1 MDSLEDA
8 GQRNADLAEVT
19 LKEILAGLAVAL
31 GARRGA
37 ALALDQQTGTARLV
51 ATYRFSS
58 GDADASR
65 SALSPVCWQRLR
77 ADGQPVFLASGAA
90 APAADAAFLFGGA
103 PYFAVPIQGRAGQL
117 RGCFALEMP
126 EPGAEQRRLAAAVAG
141 VAATAIE
148 NAETARRQAEAAARS
163 EALLEIVREMNG
175 KVPLPQLLDL
185 ICRKTVQAFGL
196 RQATIFYHHPRAR
209 GYMPLADCG
218 TPVSVYERFVHAR
231 YTPLTTPHAAD
242 IVDGRTVVISRSGP
256 LSPEDRDLLDVTE
269 LHALALLPLR
279 TNDRTR
285 GTLTVGMATEQDFTP
300 EQIRELEIMAH
311 HAATAIYQAR
321 SLRASEKAAL
331 FRAAVSALAVELSA
345 ESSRARILHLLC
357 ARGRA
362 MFGASAG
369 ALLLAGGSE
378 LMGVAADTDA
388 ETAAEAFSIA
398 LASSDHPAVRAFHT
412 AEVILADDLSG
423 AYDPPGAQG
432 FRSLLAV
439 PLVSSG
445 GVGGVLLFGHT
456 RNPRHFDPRMVN
468 EALVL
473 GALAA
478 TALRNLDLLAQL
490 YAANAE
496 LRRVSTLKD
505 QFLANVSHDLRTP
518 LSVIVGYG
526 ELARE
531 GTFGEPPRE
540 LDEILGRMMESARQE
555 LALISDL
562 LDLSRMEL
570 NSLAVKPAVVPLA
583 PLFAELEFTLA
594 SMVRNRP
601 VRPVIPVVPL
611 DTCVWA
617 DRDRLRQILVNL
629 LGNAAKFT
637 ESGTIELWAEGAD
650 DRIRIAV
657 RDTGP
662 GIAPED
668 QARIFEPFRQV
679 EGAHAKLGV
688 GLGLAI
694 AQRLSQLMKGT
705 LTVNSALGAGSTFWV
720 TLPTPSAS
728 PPRNDVQVFSA
739 TR

>member
-1 MDSLEDA
+1 MDNEGT
-8 GQRNADLAEVT
+8 GQRKTDPAEVT
-19 LKEILAGLAVAL
+19 LREILAGIAVAL
-31 GARRGA
+31 GARRA
-37 ALALDQQTGTARLV
+37 VALALDDQTGAPRLL
-51 ATYRFSS
+51 ATHGFSGS
-58 GDADASR
+58 DADAGHR
-65 SALSPVCWQRLR
+65 AVSPACWQRLR
-77 ADGQPVFLASGAA
+77 AEGQPVFLTG
-90 APAADAAFLFGGA
+90 DAAFLFGGA
-103 PYFAVPIQGRAGQL
+103 PQFAVPILGHAGRW
-117 RGCFALEMP
+117 RGCFVLEML
-126 EPGAEQRRLAAAVAG
+126 EPGAEQIRLAAAVAS
-141 VAATAIE
+141 VAAMAIE
-148 NAETARRQAEAAARS
+148 NADTARRQAEGAARS

-209 GYMPLADCG
+209 GYVPLTDFG
-218 TPVSVYERFVHAR
+218 TPASVYERFVRSR

-256 LSPEDRDLLDVTE
+256 LSPEDRDLLDATE
-269 LHALALLPLR
+269 LHALVMLPLR
-279 TNDRTR
+279 TNDQTR
-285 GTLTVGMATEQDFTP
+285 GTLTVGMAAEQDFTP
-300 EQIRELEIMAH
+300 EQIRELELVAH

-362 MFGASAG
+362 MFDASAG
-369 ALLLAGGSE
+369 ALLVAGGSE
-378 LMGVAADTDA
+378 LMGVAADTD
-388 ETAAEAFSIA
+388 TQTSAEAFSIA
-398 LASSDHPAVRAFHT
+398 LASSDHPAVRAFHS
-412 AEVILADDLSG
+412 ADVVLADDLSG
-423 AYDPPGAQG
+423 AYDPPGTQG

-439 PLVSSG
+439 PLVSSD

-456 RNPRHFDPRMVN
+456 RNPRHFDPRMVD

-478 TALRNLDLLAQL
+478 TTLRNLDLLTQL
-490 YAANAE
+490 HAVNAE

-518 LSVIVGYG
+518 LSVILGYG

-531 GTFGEPPRE
+531 GAFGEPPRE
-540 LDEILGRMMESARQE
+540 LDEVLGRMMESASQQ
-555 LALISDL
+555 LALIADL

-570 NSLAVKPAVVPLA
+570 NSLAVKLGTVPLA

-601 VRPVIPVVPL
+601 VRPVIHVLPP
-611 DTCVWA
+611 DACVCA
-617 DRDRLRQILVNL
+617 DRDRLRQILTNL

-637 ESGTIELWAEGAD
+637 ESGTIELWAEVAGD
-650 DRIRIAV
+650 GVRIAV
-657 RDTGP
+657 RDSGP
-662 GIAPED
+662 GIAPDD
-668 QARIFEPFRQV
+668 QERIFEPFRQV
-679 EGAHAKLGV
+679 EGANAKLGA

-694 AQRLSQLMKGT
+694 ARRLSELMKGT
-705 LTVNSALGAGSTFWV
+705 LTVDSTLGVGSTFWV
-720 TLPTPSAS
+720 TLPATSEPPAQAEVPASSAA
-728 PPRNDVQVFSA
+728 R
-739 TR
+739 